1 MRRMILCLVLLFTV
15 TLALWGCKSP
25 EKTETPAETKST
37 ETKST
42 ETKSTEAEILDMA
55 GDFEGAEESQEEV
68 ETTQPSGTS
77 ATEPS
82 LAPPSQGGIELPMI
96 PG

>member
-1 MRRMILCLVLLFTV
+1 MRRTILCLVLLFTV
-15 TLALWGCKSP
+15 ALALWGCKSP
-25 EKTETPAETKST
+25 EKTETPA
-37 ETKST
+37 

-68 ETTQPSGTS
+68 ETTQPSGAS

-82 LAPPSQGGIELPMI
+82 LAPPSQGGLELPMI

>member
-25 EKTETPAETKST
+25 EKTETPA